1 MDARANTW
9 GEKVYFST
17 PVSVARK
24 TDAKAVVKAVELV
37 YRQDSDD
44 IADCVVSTSISE
56 GDEIRLASP
65 FNIRRRVL
73 DDVTTFSSVRAG
85 APYASKSQARVLG
98 FYRDSCGNIEQSLS
112 AFAFSTERR
121 GIRSKFLLSLG
132 NLHKASHAG
141 KS

>member
-1 MDARANTW
+1 ME
-9 GEKVYFST
+9 EKVYFLT

-24 TDAKAVVKAVELV
+24 AGAKAVVKAVELV

-73 DDVTTFSSVRAG
+73 DDDTTFSSVRAG
-85 APYASKSQARVLG
+85 ARYASKSQARV
-98 FYRDSCGNIEQSLS
+98 
-112 AFAFSTERR
+112 
-121 GIRSKFLLSLG
+121 
-132 NLHKASHAG
+132 
-141 KS
+141 